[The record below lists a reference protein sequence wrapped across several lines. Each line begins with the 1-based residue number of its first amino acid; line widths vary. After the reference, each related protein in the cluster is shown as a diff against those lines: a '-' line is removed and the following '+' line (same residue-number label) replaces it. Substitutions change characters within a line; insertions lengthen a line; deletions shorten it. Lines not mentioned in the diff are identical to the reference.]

1 MINTVVRSF
10 NSVVLS
16 LEVNGLKWMLSR
28 VTGGDEVTL
37 DRADAQFDAI
47 REFMSRHPWQVWN
60 PLFVLNE
67 DLVSELRD
75 DIIKATNVWEADHQ
89 AAKAQQDVRR
99 REQYQALK
107 DRILA
112 ERERARAKMSDQ
124 TPIASEFDGTAIP
137 AKRAVRGKSRVTSV
151 PFCTDGV
158 GEPA

>member
-37 DRADAQFDAI
+37 DRADAQFGAI
-47 REFMSRHPWQVWN
+47 REFMDRHPWQVWN
-60 PLFVLNE
+60 PLLVLNS

-75 DIIKATNVWEADHQ
+75 DIIEATNVWEADHQ
-89 AAKAQQDVRR
+89 AAKAQQDARR

-112 ERERARAKMSDQ
+112 ERAKLSDQ
-124 TPIASEFDGTAIP
+124 TPIASAFDGTAIP
-137 AKRAVRGKSRVTSV
+137 AKRVVRGKSRVTSV